1 MTEAPHIEVRN
12 LSHHYRLHRDLV
24 LSDIDFT
31 LGQGESLAV
40 IGRSGCGKSTLLH
53 HLAGLLHP
61 SSGTILVGG
70 EAVKGPS
77 PQRIMMFQQPLLYP
91 WMTVFQNASL
101 GLRFAGR
108 KAGMADSVYELL
120 ERLGLAE
127 YANTNVQQ
135 LSGGQQQRV
144 ALARSLALKP
154 ELLLLDEPFSALD
167 AFTRQDLQAQVRA
180 MAKSLGITL
189 VLVTHDIDEAV
200 RMADR
205 ALVMGAGPGRIV
217 ADLTFGLNGDRSPDN
232 PSVQFERARLLTIL
246 GETTDTP
253 QPGAYYA
260 I

>member
-108 KAGMADSVYELL
+108 KA
-120 ERLGLAE
+120 GLAE